1 MELPLEVRRE
11 IVLPAD
17 RGSVW
22 RALTDPAH
30 LGRWFANDVELD
42 PRPGGRGVF
51 RWANGEERH
60 ALVERVEDERELSFE
75 WADPDGGEP
84 TTVTFTLD
92 DAADGTRVTV
102 VESAPAATLQAS
114 ATPALGEWA
123 WAIELLARIRVPAFV
138 RG

>member
-11 IVLPAD
+11 IVLPSG
-17 RGSVW
+17 RESVW
-22 RALTDPAH
+22 RLLTDPGH
-30 LGRWFANDVELD
+30 LARWFANEVELD

-51 RWANGEERH
+51 RWASGEERH
-60 ALVERVEDERELSFE
+60 ARVEHVEEERELRFD
-75 WADPDGGEP
+75 WAEADGGEA

-92 DAADGTRVTV
+92 EAAEGTRVTV
-102 VESAPAATLQAS
+102 VESAPAAALQANG
-114 ATPALGEWA
+114 TPALGEWA